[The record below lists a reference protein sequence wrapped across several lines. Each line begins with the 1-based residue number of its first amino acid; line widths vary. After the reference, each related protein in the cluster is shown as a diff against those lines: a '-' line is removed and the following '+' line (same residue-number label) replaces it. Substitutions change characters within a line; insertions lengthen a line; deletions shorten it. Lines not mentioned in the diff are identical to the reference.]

1 MHFYTYENDY
11 DSDIE
16 QNEYRELTN
25 DIAYEERYDKK
36 MLIIN
41 HYRDL
46 LYYEPEFIGI
56 KNISCH
62 KILRIMS
69 EKIDFISLDFN
80 LLNNNFIEK
89 CKKNNIKIFTYT
101 CKSMNDFNYIDK
113 FDIDGIVSDIFL

>member
-36 MLIIN
+36 MLIVN

-62 KILRIMS
+62 KILSI
-69 EKIDFISLDFN
+69 
-80 LLNNNFIEK
+80 IENIK
-89 CKKNNIKIFTYT
+89 YPLILKKNDYRLNLDQIYIFNCMYKDLF
-101 CKSMNDFNYIDK
+101 KSSNSKEVYNSVVK
-113 FDIDGIVSDIFL
+113 KLFDLIYVPR

>member
-62 KILRIMS
+62 KILSIIENTKYPLILKRN
-69 EKIDFISLDFN
+69 DYRLNLDQIYIFN
-80 LLNNNFIEK
+80 CMYKDLFKSSNSKEVYNSVI
-89 CKKNNIKIFTYT
+89 KKL
-101 CKSMNDFNYIDK
+101 
-113 FDIDGIVSDIFL
+113 FDLIYVSK